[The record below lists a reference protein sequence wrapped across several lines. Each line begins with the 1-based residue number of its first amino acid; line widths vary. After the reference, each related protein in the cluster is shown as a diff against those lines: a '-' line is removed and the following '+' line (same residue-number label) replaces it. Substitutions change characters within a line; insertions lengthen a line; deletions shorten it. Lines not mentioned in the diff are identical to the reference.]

1 MGQINEREG
10 ELNAARDKLI
20 EQEEDLRN
28 MTVTKEKLA
37 HERDYL
43 LKELKV
49 RDKRNQELEVKMAD
63 MQRLLQSVTSHNKNP
78 AAQQQLNFEG
88 QPVEHNPDAVMED
101 SKRADRIAGQMNR
114 SAFMGLGENPPK
126 LYSEQQL
133 SQQANLH
140 FEKDRDY
147 LTDESVPSAI
157 FALIETY
164 RLKAKQQRGTGDLV
178 DEFFTEAHS
187 IMKDAHLREI
197 ARIKNENAVEVM
209 RLKKEIQRSNQVSSQ
224 AYQHAVDTKSK
235 QKVQASFADNEVERQ
250 RRQLIEENE
259 RLNRRMRGAEKL
271 LATFTR
277 VSH

>member
-20 EQEEDLRN
+20 EQEEELRN

-49 RDKRNQELEVKMAD
+49 RDKRNQELELKMDD
-63 MQRLLQSVTSHNKNP
+63 MARLLQSVTSHNKNP
-78 AAQQQLNFEG
+78 AAQQLNFEG
-88 QPVEHNPDAVMED
+88 GPEQQLHSSEAVLED

-133 SQQANLH
+133 NSNNPH
-140 FEKDRDY
+140 FDKDRNY
-147 LTDESVPSAI
+147 LTDDSVPSAI

-164 RLKAKQQRGTGDLV
+164 RVKAKQPARGGDIV
-178 DEFFTEAHS
+178 DEFFGEAHS

-209 RLKKEIQRSNQVSSQ
+209 RLKKEIQRQNQGTS
-224 AYQHAVDTKSK
+224 
-235 QKVQASFADNEVERQ
+235 
-250 RRQLIEENE
+250 
-259 RLNRRMRGAEKL
+259 
-271 LATFTR
+271 
-277 VSH
+277 

>member
-20 EQEEDLRN
+20 EQEEELRN

-43 LKELKV
+43 LKELKT
-49 RDKRNQELEVKMAD
+49 RDKRNQELELKMDD
-63 MQRLLQSVTSHNKNP
+63 MARLLQSVTSHNKNP
-78 AAQQQLNFEG
+78 AAQQLNFEG
-88 QPVEHNPDAVMED
+88 GPEQQHSSEAVLED

-126 LYSEQQL
+126 LYSEQQRAG
-133 SQQANLH
+133 SNPH
-140 FEKDRDY
+140 FDKDRNY
-147 LTDESVPSAI
+147 LTDDSVPSAI

-164 RLKAKQQRGTGDLV
+164 RLKAKQPTRGDIV
-178 DEFFTEAHS
+178 DEFFGEAHS

-209 RLKKEIQRSNQVSSQ
+209 RLKKEIQRQNQVSS
-224 AYQHAVDTKSK
+224 
-235 QKVQASFADNEVERQ
+235 
-250 RRQLIEENE
+250 
-259 RLNRRMRGAEKL
+259 
-271 LATFTR
+271 
-277 VSH
+277 

>member
-20 EQEEDLRN
+20 EQEEELRN

-43 LKELKV
+43 LKELKT
-49 RDKRNQELEVKMAD
+49 RDKRNQELELKMDD
-63 MQRLLQSVTSHNKNP
+63 MARLLQSVTSHNKNP
-78 AAQQQLNFEG
+78 AAQQLNFEG
-88 QPVEHNPDAVMED
+88 GPEQQHSSEAVLED

-126 LYSEQQL
+126 LYSEQQR
-133 SQQANLH
+133 SGSNPH
-140 FEKDRDY
+140 FDKDRNY
-147 LTDESVPSAI
+147 LTDDSVPSAI

-164 RLKAKQQRGTGDLV
+164 RLKAKQATRGDIV
-178 DEFFTEAHS
+178 DEFFGEAHS

-209 RLKKEIQRSNQVSSQ
+209 RLKKEIQRQNQVSS
-224 AYQHAVDTKSK
+224 
-235 QKVQASFADNEVERQ
+235 
-250 RRQLIEENE
+250 
-259 RLNRRMRGAEKL
+259 
-271 LATFTR
+271 
-277 VSH
+277 